1 MAQLATFGA
10 GCFWCVEAVFDQ
22 LRGVQSVQ
30 PGYCNGA
37 TDNPTYE
44 QVCTGLTGFA
54 EVIQISFDAEQITYR
69 ELLTAFFSAHD
80 PTQLNRQG
88 NDVGTQYR
96 SGIYYHDETQRQT
109 AHDVLRETD
118 DSNLWTSPIVTEIQP
133 LDHFF
138 PAELY
143 HHQYFS
149 TNPGQPYCATVIAPK
164 ITKFR
169 TNHPELFEEST

>member
-164 ITKFR
+164 LVKFR
-169 TNHPELFEEST
+169 TTHPDLFEEPT

>member
-118 DSNLWTSPIVTEIQP
+118 DSNLWTSPIVTEIQL

-149 TNPGQPYCATVIAPK
+149 YG
-164 ITKFR
+164 
-169 TNHPELFEEST
+169 L